1 MIRINL
7 LGIARPT
14 ARPAAAP
21 PTAARQAL
29 VFLASLLAAFA
40 IVGFIWRYWTTEIN
54 RLNQEY
60 AKQQIEA
67 ERLKQIRAENQRYV
81 QQRQQLESRI
91 DTIQTL
97 VNSRVGP
104 ADFMTALGN
113 VVNRSSDLYLL
124 TVTPE
129 GARVVIQ
136 GQSNS
141 VDSIASFVAN
151 LENSGSFE
159 QVQLRQYF
167 QDDQPN
173 RMSFKFHLDCV
184 YRLPSAAP
192 AAVQPAAAAPGR
204 QAGM

>member
-7 LGIARPT
+7 LGVARPM
-14 ARPAAAP
+14 AKPAAAP

-29 VFLASLLAAFA
+29 IFVASLLAVFA
-40 IVGFIWRYWTTEIN
+40 VVGFIWRYWTTEIN

-91 DTIQTL
+91 NTIQTL

-104 ADFMTALGN
+104 VDFMTALGN

-129 GARVVIQ
+129 GARVTIR

-141 VDSIASFVAN
+141 VESIANFVAG
-151 LENSGSFE
+151 LKNSGRFDE
-159 QVQLRQYF
+159 IQLRQYF
-167 QDDQPN
+167 QDDQHD
-173 RMSFKFHLDCV
+173 RLSFKFQLDCV

-192 AAVQPAAAAPGR
+192 AAAQPAAAAPGR

>member
-7 LGIARPT
+7 LGVARP
-14 ARPAAAP
+14 AVKPAAAP

-29 VFLASLLAAFA
+29 IFLASLLAAFA
-40 IVGFIWRYWTTEIN
+40 IVLFIWWYWTAEIN

-81 QQRQQLESRI
+81 QQRQQLEGRI
-91 DTIQTL
+91 NTIQTL

-104 ADFMTALGN
+104 VDFMTALGN

-124 TVTPE
+124 TVASE
-129 GARVVIQ
+129 GSRVAIR

-141 VDSIASFVAN
+141 VESIANFVAS
-151 LENSGSFE
+151 LKSSGSFDD
-159 QVQLRQYF
+159 VQLRQYF
-167 QDDQPN
+167 QDDQQD
-173 RMSFKFHLDCV
+173 RMSFKFQLDCV
-184 YRLPSAAP
+184 YILPSAAS
-192 AAVQPAAAAPGR
+192 AAAQPAAAPRGR

>member
-7 LGIARPT
+7 LGIARPA

>member
-7 LGIARPT
+7 LGVAR
-14 ARPAAAP
+14 RVVPAAAP

-29 VFLASLLAAFA
+29 IFVASLLAAFA
-40 IVGFIWRYWTTEIN
+40 IVGFIWRIWTTEVN

-67 ERLKQIRAENQRYV
+67 ERLKQIRAENQRYI

-91 DTIQTL
+91 NTIQTL

-129 GARVVIQ
+129 GARVVIR

-141 VDSIASFVAN
+141 VESIANFVAS
-151 LENSGSFE
+151 LKNSGRFDE
-159 QVQLRQYF
+159 VLLRQYF
-167 QDDQPN
+167 QDDQHD
-173 RMSFKFHLDCV
+173 RLSFKFQLDCV
-184 YRLPSAAP
+184 YKLPSAAP
-192 AAVQPAAAAPGR
+192 AAAQPAAAAPGR

>member
-7 LGIARPT
+7 LGVARPM
-14 ARPAAAP
+14 AKPAAAP

-29 VFLASLLAAFA
+29 IFVASLLAVFA
-40 IVGFIWRYWTTEIN
+40 VVGFIWRYWTTEIN

-91 DTIQTL
+91 NTIQTL

-104 ADFMTALGN
+104 VDFMTALGN

-129 GARVVIQ
+129 GARVVIR

-141 VDSIASFVAN
+141 VESIGNLVAS
-151 LENSGSFE
+151 LKNSGRFDE
-159 QVQLRQYF
+159 VQLRQYF
-167 QDDQPN
+167 QDDQHD
-173 RMSFKFHLDCV
+173 RLSFKFQLDCV
-184 YRLPSAAP
+184 YKLPSAAP
-192 AAVQPAAAAPGR
+192 AAAQPAAAAPGR

>member
-1 MIRINL
+1 
-7 LGIARPT
+7 
-14 ARPAAAP
+14 
-21 PTAARQAL
+21 
-29 VFLASLLAAFA
+29 LASVLAAFA

>member
-29 VFLASLLAAFA
+29 IFLASVLAAFA

>member
-7 LGIARPT
+7 LGIARPA

-29 VFLASLLAAFA
+29 IFLASVLAAFA

>member
-7 LGIARPT
+7 LGVARPM
-14 ARPAAAP
+14 AKPAAAP

-29 VFLASLLAAFA
+29 IFVASLLAVFA
-40 IVGFIWRYWTTEIN
+40 VVGFIWRYWTTEIN

-81 QQRQQLESRI
+81 QQRQQLEGRI
-91 DTIQTL
+91 NTIQTL

-104 ADFMTALGN
+104 VDFMTALGN

-129 GARVVIQ
+129 GARVTIR

-141 VDSIASFVAN
+141 VESIANFVAG
-151 LENSGSFE
+151 LKNSGRFDE
-159 QVQLRQYF
+159 IQLRQYF
-167 QDDQPN
+167 QDDQHD
-173 RMSFKFHLDCV
+173 RLSFKFQLDCV

-192 AAVQPAAAAPGR
+192 AAAQPAAAAPGR

>member
-7 LGIARPT
+7 LGV
-14 ARPAAAP
+14 ARPAARPVAAP
-21 PTAARQAL
+21 PTVARQAL
-29 VFLASLLAAFA
+29 ILLASLLAAFA
-40 IVGFIWRYWTTEIN
+40 IVGFIWRIWTTEIN

-104 ADFMTALGN
+104 VDFMTALGN

-136 GQSNS
+136 GQANS
-141 VDSIASFVAN
+141 VESIANFVAN
-151 LENSGSFE
+151 LKNSGSFE
-159 QVQLRQYF
+159 EVQLRQYF

-184 YRLPSAAP
+184 YKLPSAAP
-192 AAVQPAAAAPGR
+192 AAAQPAAAARGR
-204 QAGM
+204 QAGS

>member
-7 LGIARPT
+7 LGVARPM
-14 ARPAAAP
+14 AKPAAAP

-29 VFLASLLAAFA
+29 IFVASLLAVFA
-40 IVGFIWRYWTTEIN
+40 VVGFIWRYWTTEIN

-67 ERLKQIRAENQRYV
+67 ERLKQIRAENLRYV

-91 DTIQTL
+91 NTIQTL

-104 ADFMTALGN
+104 VDFMTALGN
-113 VVNRSSDLYLL
+113 VVNRSSDLYLM

-129 GARVVIQ
+129 GARVVIR

-141 VDSIASFVAN
+141 VESIGNFVAS
-151 LENSGSFE
+151 LKNSGRFDE
-159 QVQLRQYF
+159 VQLRQYF
-167 QDDQPN
+167 QDDQHD
-173 RMSFKFHLDCV
+173 RLSFKFQLDCV
-184 YRLPSAAP
+184 YKLPSAAP